1 MWEQIELS
9 RQVKV
14 ARTPP
19 GKDELEALHR
29 EGVRSIIDLRT
40 DAEPPGKRLS
50 PLAEAADARAQGI
63 EHIRVPVSA
72 SRVGTAELDRVG
84 EALRDAPKPVLIHCA
99 SGRRA
104 GMIALIHTA
113 IETGTPG
120 AEMLEMGRHLDLV
133 FGDHDQQQV
142 FANYVDRREIP
153 PDALHR
159 REEALRVDGKPIP
172 LLPAATR
179 ELAQEMQED
188 QHRRLASDG
197 GTPVRRSQAPS
208 RRVGPRVRT
217 LPLRAAPV
225 PSASHRVSMTV
236 AAAAG
241 IVILLLDKRVRV
253 PLLIAAGLMAGRAVV
268 LLRAQSPAPSPPPTD
283 PALDRDIA
291 ELERRVRRLSKTT

>member
-19 GKDELEALHR
+19 GRNELEALHR

-40 DAEPPGKRLS
+40 DAEPPGERLS

-159 REEALRVDGKPIP
+159 REEALRVDGRPIP

-179 ELAQEMQED
+179 EEMQEEK
-188 QHRRLASDG
+188 HRRSAPDG
-197 GTPVRRSQAPS
+197 GTPARRSQAPS
-208 RRVGPRVRT
+208 RRIGARVRT

-225 PSASHRVSMTV
+225 PSASHRVSMTL

-241 IVILLLDKRVRV
+241 IAILLLDKRVRV

-268 LLRAQSPAPSPPPTD
+268 LLRAQSPAPSPPPID